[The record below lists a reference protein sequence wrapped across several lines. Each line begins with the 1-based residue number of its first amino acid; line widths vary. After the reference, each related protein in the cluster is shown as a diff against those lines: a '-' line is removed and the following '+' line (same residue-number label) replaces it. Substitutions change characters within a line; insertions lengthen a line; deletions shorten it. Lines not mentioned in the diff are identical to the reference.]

1 MQIIV
6 FSYKYNGPLKPL
18 VGEADIVHLPVSTR
32 GKASK
37 EKTIKG
43 LLHSI
48 TQIVTF
54 SLVKR
59 Y

>member
-43 LLHSI
+43 FGGEKKLEISTSI
-48 TQIVTF
+48 SV
-54 SLVKR
+54 V
-59 Y
+59 